1 MTIFFSRWPY
11 NLKDLKG
18 FRSSSQ
24 GDVLLGQWKQELSQ
38 EMDGRYFSP
47 TFVSRDLNH
56 ICSIKFNKYLTSLN
70 LSFLLYK
77 KKKKKSG
84 AAGGGCGIAKDQEL
98 AKSFSKGL
106 IVNVPGFLILHF
118 LSQLLDSVP

>member
-1 MTIFFSRWPY
+1 M
-11 NLKDLKG
+11 KDLKG

-77 KKKKKSG
+77 KKKKKR
-84 AAGGGCGIAKDQEL
+84 GGGGRGAEL
-98 AKSFSKGL
+98 PKTR
-106 IVNVPGFLILHF
+106 NWQN
-118 LSQLLDSVP
+118 LSVRA